1 MIPSMLRHLSLADG
15 FVLGFVYVAEGHR
28 PEWDALAQSL
38 PGDLARARG
47 AELPARHL
55 RGERLARDPCVG
67 AEATDLLDGLL
78 DAVGPDAPWS
88 LVLLDGTRATGPE
101 DDAWIELF
109 ERLNERRNAL
119 RAGHLGA
126 LLLAVHARMEGVLA
140 RNAPD
145 LWSIRGPVLRLGEA
159 DADADIDAPHEPSFT
174 RSDLARIDECLA
186 AEPSGERRAR
196 WAVRAALCAIS
207 LQRNDLARERLSRLE
222 RDPAATQPDLQGWL
236 AILRG
241 DLDASPTTA
250 RAQAWTDA
258 ADALEGEA
266 HWAIVTAL
274 RLRAADA
281 LKATSPLSALRA
293 LDDAAH
299 GVPADADEVA
309 RASVDFE
316 VVMRRVDLLAATS
329 PTQARA
335 LAEALVEELRLAHR
349 RTRRNAPERLLAHAL
364 LRLGDLAS
372 RSREPDAALD
382 AWRAALHTVE
392 GLRARDPAR
401 EEWARGEARLR
412 GRIEGLAG
420 ARQRQT
426 TSRG

>member
-1 MIPSMLRHLSLADG
+1 MLRHLSLADG
-15 FVLGFVYVAEGHR
+15 FVLGFVYVAEDQR
-28 PEWDALAQSL
+28 ARWDALAQQL
-38 PGDLARARG
+38 PGELARARG
-47 AELPARHL
+47 AEVPARHL

-67 AEATDLLDGLL
+67 AEPGDLLDGLL
-78 DAVGPDAPWS
+78 DAVGRDEPWS
-88 LVLLDGTRATGPE
+88 LVVLDGTRATGPE

-119 RAGHLGA
+119 RERHRGA

-145 LWSIRGPVLRLGEA
+145 LWSIRGPVLRLGETDP
-159 DADADIDAPHEPSFT
+159 DADLEAPHEPGFT

-196 WAVRAALCAIS
+196 WAVRAALCSIA
-207 LQRNDLARERLSRLE
+207 LQRSDLARERLSRLE
-222 RDPAATQPDLQGWL
+222 RDPAAAHPDLLGWR
-236 AILRG
+236 AMLRG
-241 DLDASPTTA
+241 DLDAGPAPLRA
-250 RAQAWTDA
+250 RAWSDA
-258 ADALEGEA
+258 ADALQREA

-281 LKATSPLSALRA
+281 LKTASPASALRA

-299 GVPADADEVA
+299 GVAPDADEVT
-309 RASVDFE
+309 RASFDFE
-316 VVMRRVDLLAATS
+316 IVTRRVDLLSATS
-329 PTQARA
+329 PSEARA
-335 LAEALVEELRLAHR
+335 LAEALVEELRVAHR

-372 RSREPDAALD
+372 RGREPDAALR
-382 AWRAALHTVE
+382 AWREALRIVE

-401 EEWARGEARLR
+401 DDWARGEAQLR

-420 ARQRQT
+420 VTQRQT